1 MADESPTPQDAAM
14 AELRDAT
21 EAERAAYNALI
32 AAQTRLYAARDAV
45 AKYAQQGTI
54 TDKTGA
60 VGITG

>member
-1 MADESPTPQDAAM
+1 MSTPTEGPTPTPQDAAM

-45 AKYAQQGTI
+45 AKYAQTP
-54 TDKTGA
+54 K
-60 VGITG
+60 

>member
-1 MADESPTPQDAAM
+1 MSQPDQPPTPQDAAM

-45 AKYAQQGTI
+45 AKYAQGP
-54 TDKTGA
+54 K
-60 VGITG
+60 